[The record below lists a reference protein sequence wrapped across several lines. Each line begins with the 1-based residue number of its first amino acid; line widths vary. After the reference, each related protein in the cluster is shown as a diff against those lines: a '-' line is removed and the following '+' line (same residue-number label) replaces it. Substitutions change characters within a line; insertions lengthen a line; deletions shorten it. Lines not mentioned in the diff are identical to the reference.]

1 MIRHVITGKRNQFWG
16 DKGARL
22 VLDVQGEIPKQL
34 KHEPGLML
42 KCLAEEGNFT
52 FVIPEVRVKFFKGCV
67 CREAG
72 QSTEDQASGGNRGLE
87 YS

>member
-1 MIRHVITGKRNQFWG
+1 M
-16 DKGARL
+16 
-22 VLDVQGEIPKQL
+22 
-34 KHEPGLML
+34 
-42 KCLAEEGNFT
+42 KCLAKEGNFT

-72 QSTEDQASGGNRGLE
+72 QSTEDQASGGKRGLE